1 MDNQIKNRF
10 LSLKLTGQRS
20 ALSSTEKKEH
30 DLQTIQ
36 YLQSVLDKREVTS
49 FEDVGFCYWNI
60 SDNFAFLRDGHAEFE
75 NHNKFYAHIKTEHTR
90 YLYWAVNDAT
100 QRLTLEKDG
109 YTDFW
114 WGIYREACSGQA
126 KL

>member
-20 ALSSTEKKEH
+20 ALSSTEKKEQ

-49 FEDVGFCYWNI
+49 FEEY
-60 SDNFAFLRDGHAEFE
+60 AFYKIA
-75 NHNKFYAHIKTEHTR
+75 
-90 YLYWAVNDAT
+90 YLSLLSRVAPFDKVE
-100 QRLTLEKDG
+100 LKKMCEKKRNQLSHQCL
-109 YTDFW
+109 Y
-114 WGIYREACSGQA
+114 
-126 KL
+126 L